1 MGFREQIADRG
12 KRPIEVC
19 WSWLA
24 VYAALG
30 KATLSLLVAATAAAG
45 FVLPSSRAAGARV
58 FWVFGGTLLAAMG
71 ANGLNQWLEWKRDR
85 AMSRTAARPLPG
97 GKIGLGH
104 ALAWSIGLAALG
116 DTILL
121 AAANPLSF
129 SLALVAQA
137 IYLFCYT
144 PLKTRTSL
152 CTLAG
157 ALSGAIPPL
166 IGWSAATGGIH
177 YGAMIL
183 SGTLFLWQVPH
194 FLALAW
200 MYRADY
206 ESGGFLMLP
215 VTDPSGRL
223 TCQVIV
229 LYTLA
234 LIPSCLLAS
243 LAGVAG
249 EIFAGGSLFLGL
261 CFLWLGWLLYRDR
274 RERDARRLFLGS
286 ILYLPILLLLM
297 VADAGEARFSE
308 ERLRPSESGIAARFV
323 AEPDSLAGGGGF
335 SGKM

>member
-1 MGFREQIADRG
+1 MGLREQISDYST
-12 KRPIEVC
+12 RPMEAC
-19 WSWLA
+19 KNWLS

-30 KATLSLLVAATAAAG
+30 KAALSLLVAATAAAG
-45 FVLPSSRAAGARV
+45 FVLPSSSVAGARL
-58 FWVFGGTLLAAMG
+58 FWVFGGTFLAAMG

-85 AMSRTAARPLPG
+85 AMSRTAARPLPVG
-97 GKIGLGH
+97 RIGLGH
-104 ALAWSIGLAALG
+104 ALACSIGLAALG
-116 DTILL
+116 DAMLL
-121 AAANPLSF
+121 AAGNRLSF
-129 SLALVAQA
+129 SLALAAQA

-177 YGAMIL
+177 YGALIL

-200 MYRADY
+200 VYRCDY
-206 ESGGFLMLP
+206 ENGGFLMLP

-234 LIPSCLLAS
+234 LIPFCLLAS

-249 EIFAGGSLFLGL
+249 GIYAGGSLLLGL
-261 CFLWLGWLLYRDR
+261 CFFRLGWLLYRDR
-274 RERDARRLFLGS
+274 RERDARRLFFGS

-297 VADAGEARFSE
+297 VADGGEARFPE
-308 ERLRPSESGIAARFV
+308 QRLRPSECGIAAGLA
-323 AEPDSLAGGGGF
+323 AEPGSAGGGGF
-335 SGKM
+335 SGNM